1 MTNPPPSLTNLLSAP
16 QLHHPYHRVTHA
28 YRLSSLY
35 HTMPTGNAHS
45 LQGDEAVPDDDAD
58 DDAGW
63 EEEEDG
69 AWDERSGS
77 RLVKWA
83 ALKVSRQIVV

>member
-1 MTNPPPSLTNLLSAP
+1 
-16 QLHHPYHRVTHA
+16 
-28 YRLSSLY
+28 
-35 HTMPTGNAHS
+35 MPTGNAHS